1 MNKKIVIIN
10 GNGGVGKDT
19 FVDFCSNYAKV
30 KKASTVDIVKEAA
43 RILVSYNNET
53 DEKTRKFLS
62 DLKTLSS
69 KYNDAPYKYLI
80 RSVDEFLK
88 SENDILFLFVREIR
102 EIKKLKKDIDAITLL
117 IKNDD
122 KKFIKS
128 NYADEGVLNYDYDY
142 IIINKFEKQDF
153 LLKAEEFV
161 GKILND

>member
-1 MNKKIVIIN
+1 MK
-10 GNGGVGKDT
+10 G
-19 FVDFCSNYAKV
+19 
-30 KKASTVDIVKEAA
+30 
-43 RILVSYNNET
+43 
-53 DEKTRKFLS
+53 
-62 DLKTLSS
+62 
-69 KYNDAPYKYLI
+69 
-80 RSVDEFLK
+80 
-88 SENDILFLFVREIR
+88 ENDILFLFVREIR
-102 EIKKLKKDIDAITLL
+102 EIKKLIKDIDAITLL